1 MYEFNVL
8 WSGKYFQYWENE
20 PHSHSYYQIIAVV
33 KSGGRITL
41 GEETVEM
48 QDRQVILIQ
57 PHMIHAI
64 TKADQDPQPQL
75 MDIKF
80 TVSDEQL
87 ARDLSRLPAF
97 LDVDFGRFQYYFDH
111 ILRESAQAAPY
122 SYNCVCYYFGL
133 TLVLLL
139 RSQRPQTGLPRPAQ
153 LQELP
158 ASGHITGVDMSA
170 VVRFIQDNYITP
182 INLDDLAKV
191 ANVSKSTL
199 ILAFKQSMNT
209 TPNKYI
215 NYVRLGKAKE
225 LLLTTNSNIGEI
237 SEMVGFQSLHYFS
250 RYFKNHEQVSPV
262 EYRQRYSSSR
272 FYTYRQPIGLPET
285 VLHPEKKEH

>member
-1 MYEFNVL
+1 MYEFSVL

-20 PHSHSYYQIIAVV
+20 LHSHSYYQIIAVL

-41 GEETVEM
+41 GEETIPM
-48 QDRQVILIQ
+48 QDRQVLLIR
-57 PHMIHAI
+57 PHTIHSI
-64 TKADQDPQPQL
+64 IREEQEPQPQL

-80 TVSDEQL
+80 TVADEQL
-87 ARDLSRLPAF
+87 ARDLNRLPAV

-139 RSQRPQTGLPRPAQ
+139 RSQRPQTGLPRPDQ

-158 ASGHITGVDMSA
+158 TGRTTGVDMTA
-170 VVRFIQDNYITP
+170 VIRYIQENYITP
-182 INLDDLAKV
+182 ITLEDLAKV
-191 ANVSKSTL
+191 ASVSKSTL
-199 ILAFKQSMNT
+199 ILAFKQTLNT

-215 NYVRLGKAKE
+215 NQVRLGKAKE
-225 LLLTTNSNIGEI
+225 LLLTTNSNISEI

-272 FYTYRQPIGLPET
+272 FYTYRQPIGLPEP
-285 VLHPEKKEH
+285 VLHSEKK